1 MSSGDRAILW
11 STPLVFAFLFG
22 ESKVHLSQSSS
33 TAQQILG
40 SGGSAVPAVQPILI
54 AGLV

>member
-11 STPLVFAFLFG
+11 STPLVLAFLFG
-22 ESKVHLSQSSS
+22 ESKVHLSQSS
-33 TAQQILG
+33 TAQQILE
-40 SGGSAVPAVQPILI
+40 SGGSAVPAVQPVLI